1 MADENWL
8 FCPFCRS
15 RDDFDS
21 MTTDAALMEEEDE
34 LRGCQ
39 FDKEWK
45 SIEEAVDVKRSCVVY
60 RS

>member
-1 MADENWL
+1 
-8 FCPFCRS
+8 
-15 RDDFDS
+15 

-39 FDKEWK
+39 FDKEGK
-45 SIEEAVDVKRSCVVY
+45 SIEGAVDVKRSCVVY